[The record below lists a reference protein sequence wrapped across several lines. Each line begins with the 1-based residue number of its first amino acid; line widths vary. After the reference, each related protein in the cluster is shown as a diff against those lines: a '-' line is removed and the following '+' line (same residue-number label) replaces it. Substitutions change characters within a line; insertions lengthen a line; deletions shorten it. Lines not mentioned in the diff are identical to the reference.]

1 MKLKQVLFAVLLA
14 SQPFVGNMVMAGE
27 KAAPATVAPAKQNE
41 SSKLNINTA
50 TAEQFMELK
59 GIGKKKA
66 DAIIAWRT
74 QHGKFTSIEQMSEV
88 IGISEKFVTEHKAEL
103 TIN

>member
-1 MKLKQVLFAVLLA
+1 MKFKHVLFAVLLA

-27 KAAPATVAPAKQNE
+27 KVATATTAPAKQNE

-74 QHGKFTSIEQMSEV
+74 QHGKFTTIEQMSEV
-88 IGISEKFVTEHKAEL
+88 IGISEKFVTAHKAEL

>member
-27 KAAPATVAPAKQNE
+27 KIAPATVASAQQNE

-74 QHGKFTSIEQMSEV
+74 QHGKFSSIEQMSEV

>member
-1 MKLKQVLFAVLLA
+1 MKLKHVLFAVLLA

-27 KAAPATVAPAKQNE
+27 KVAAATVTPAKQNE

-74 QHGKFTSIEQMSEV
+74 QHGKFTTIEQMSEV
-88 IGISEKFVTEHKAEL
+88 IGISEKFVTAHKAEL